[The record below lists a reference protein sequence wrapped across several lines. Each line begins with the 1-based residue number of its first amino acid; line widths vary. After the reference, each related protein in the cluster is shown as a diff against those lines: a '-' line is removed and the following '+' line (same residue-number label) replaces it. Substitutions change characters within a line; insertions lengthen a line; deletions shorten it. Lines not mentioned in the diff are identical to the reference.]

1 MMKDLIVNGWPVN
14 EKVLP
19 CMGGCPP
26 LPAAAERGCVEA
38 VEFLLKE
45 GADPNILKLPDKKTA
60 SQLAR
65 DNGHMVVAD
74 IINHHISIKSS

>member
-1 MMKDLIVNGWPVN
+1 MMEDFIADGWPVD

-19 CMGGCPP
+19 FMGGCPP
-26 LPAAAERGCVEA
+26 LPAAAERGCVDA
-38 VEFLLKE
+38 VTLLLDK

-74 IINHHISIKSS
+74 IIDHYISTKSS